1 MTALLEGFNMKRIA
15 ILPNG
20 RIATTSDSGDIE
32 LWGPF
37 SGEKIGRLVGH
48 PPQDDDQPEVH
59 GIVALPDG
67 RLAST
72 GDDGSIRLWDVGRRK
87 EIGRLRGHTD
97 GVRSLAMLPDGRL
110 VSGSHDRTI
119 RIWDLARN
127 ETDVC
132 LEEVHVA
139 GIEKLLPLP
148 GARLASQDGESSIMM
163 LWDLRTNSF
172 IEMMEAYAG
181 SITVADVL
189 PDGRIVQGCY
199 DNGIR
204 FQDPTTHR
212 LTKPMLG
219 HARPLSALAILTN
232 DRLASAAFDKTV
244 RIWSISE
251 RREIACHKIGFV
263 AAGLAQHPDGR
274 LVVFDTNST
283 LVLMQ
288 I

>member
-1 MTALLEGFNMKRIA
+1 MRRIA

-20 RIATTSDSGDIE
+20 RVATTSDSGDIE

-48 PPQDDDQPEVH
+48 PPHDDDQPEVH

-72 GDDGSIRLWDVGRRK
+72 DDDGSIRLWDVGRRK
-87 EIGRLRGHTD
+87 AIGRLRGHTD

-110 VSGSHDRTI
+110 ASGSHDRTI
-119 RIWDLARN
+119 RIWDLVRN

-172 IEMMEAYAG
+172 IEMMEAYNG
-181 SITVADVL
+181 SIPVADVL
-189 PDGRIVQGCY
+189 PDGLIVQGCY

-204 FQDPTTHR
+204 FQDPITHR
-212 LTKPMLG
+212 MSKPLLG
-219 HARPLSALAILTN
+219 HARPPSALAVLTN

-244 RIWSISE
+244 RIWSVSE
-251 RREIACHKIGFV
+251 RREIACHKISFV
-263 AAGLAQHPDGR
+263 PDGLAQHPDGR
-274 LVVFDTNST
+274 LVACDRESNLLLIS
-283 LVLMQ
+283 